1 MEDEKTNMVNESID
15 IVSEPTVDT
24 ANLESFERT
33 SEYEILESK
42 VLKTLARRAMLQYQ
56 NGECISLEQA
66 MQHFKRLVI

>member
-1 MEDEKTNMVNESID
+1 MVNESID

-42 VLKTLARRAMLQYQ
+42 ALKTLARRAMQQYQ